1 MKLVR
6 NKADVW
12 GLILLAV
19 IALGG
24 AALAL
29 AGREEGLY
37 ILLLMGGVG
46 LGWALVHLAVRRWGV
61 RKKRVALLAMVGV
74 VALLLAPL
82 AGLFL
87 GVGWLVYPSL
97 ASGSPYSGFFF
108 GLAVGAGQVAFNTL
122 MGIDPP
128 AGD

>member
-12 GLILLAV
+12 GLVLLALLA
-19 IALGG
+19 IAG

-29 AGREEGLY
+29 AGHKGGLH

-46 LGWALVHLAVRRWGV
+46 FGWTLVHLAMRRW
-61 RKKRVALLAMVGV
+61 RARRKRVALLALVGV

-82 AGLFL
+82 VGLFL

-97 ASGSPYSGFFF
+97 GSGSPYSGFFF
-108 GLAVGAGQVAFNTL
+108 GLATGAGQVAFGAL
-122 MGIDPP
+122 MGFDLR
-128 AGD
+128 ADD